1 MNAHRS
7 GLWHT
12 ALPDLGESRI
22 QSSRRLRLIDLI
34 DKCYIC
40 AIREDQPKLIISSSE
55 DVKDRVVCPI
65 KNLNILHLAFLF
77 NRSSWPKSASHVV
90 IKTDNNNALSQQLGP
105 KALL

>member
-22 QSSRRLRLIDLI
+22 QSSWRLRLINLI

-40 AIREDQPKLIISSSE
+40 IIREDQPKLLITSSE
-55 DVKDRVVCPI
+55 DIKDSVVCPI

-77 NRSSWPKSASHVV
+77 NSISWLKSASHVA
-90 IKTDNNNALSQQLGP
+90 IKTDNNNALSQ
-105 KALL
+105 